1 MLTGFFIYTAGKT
14 NITVTDSCA
23 IYLPLFPF
31 SLIIFIKAYFKCIF
45 TTMIPIVGAV
55 KYVYINETQVLG
67 LFILITKKK
76 KVKIICSF
84 IFLTTIILKRLIWTH
99 PFWTLHF
106 IPFYEK
112 RPLKWHA
119 HGILLLR
126 EKILKAKEKYLNNIR
141 HVYFSEST

>member
-1 MLTGFFIYTAGKT
+1 MLTGFFIYSAGKT

-76 KVKIICSF
+76 SKDHLLIYLSNHNNSQTLDLDTSF
-84 IFLTTIILKRLIWTH
+84 LNITLH
-99 PFWTLHF
+99 PFL
-106 IPFYEK
+106 
-112 RPLKWHA
+112 
-119 HGILLLR
+119 
-126 EKILKAKEKYLNNIR
+126 
-141 HVYFSEST
+141 